1 MVHEVTGGDQHGGR
15 MAAMDN
21 ALLLAAGRT
30 EGRWARWAAWL
41 LRRYWL
47 VRGIG
52 HERELALR
60 WRRPRYRLMV
70 TTFPASGEEVNW
82 VREVDGKF
90 IPICTR
96 REGERRKAAFLRTH
110 PEWSVRL
117 ERAPH
122 GRLAGTAGRFRPGT
136 PRRAMR

>member
-1 MVHEVTGGDQHGGR
+1 VGDQQGGW
-15 MAAMDN
+15 MAAIDN
-21 ALLLAAGRT
+21 ALLLLAGRA
-30 EGRWARWAAWL
+30 EGRWATGAAWL

-70 TTFPASGEEVNW
+70 TTFPAGGEEVNW

-96 REGERRKAAFLRTH
+96 REGERRRAAFLRTH
-110 PEWSVRL
+110 PGWSARL
-117 ERAPH
+117 ERARM
-122 GRLAGTAGRFRPGT
+122 GRLAGAAGRCRDGA
-136 PRRAMR
+136 PRRATR